1 MKQAQGQP
9 DQEQRSTH
17 RSLERGFLILETVA
31 ACGGPTTLA
40 ETARRTGLH
49 RSTAHHLLQT
59 LVGLGYLQRIDATRR
74 YMLGAKLLQLTEP
87 AVSMNQLSQLAAP
100 LLVEL
105 SRQCGEGTA
114 LAAFEGDA
122 LTIVA
127 KREPDS
133 PIRIMQNVGST
144 RPIHA
149 SAAGKAILAW
159 LKEPD
164 RSRVL
169 AQIAFEKLTANTIT
183 SRDGYEAELQR
194 VRQAGCAI
202 DDEEHMDGIR
212 CISAPVFAQAG
223 RVVAGL
229 SIIGPSHQ
237 MTRRKLRDL
246 RAPLLEVARALSER
260 LGWQPDAPR
269 GVNAA

>member
-1 MKQAQGQP
+1 MKQTP
-9 DQEQRSTH
+9 TSDDTEHRSTH
-17 RSLERGFLILETVA
+17 RSLERGFMILETVA

-59 LVGLGYLQRIDATRR
+59 LVGLGYLQRIEATRR
-74 YMLGAKLLQLTEP
+74 YMLGAKLMQLTEP
-87 AVSMNQLSQLAAP
+87 AVSMAHLSQLAEP

-105 SRQCGEGTA
+105 SRQSGEGTA
-114 LAAFEGDA
+114 LAAFEGGA
-122 LTIVA
+122 LTVLA

-133 PIRIMQNVGST
+133 PIRVMQNVGST
-144 RPIHA
+144 RPVHA

-159 LKEPD
+159 LKEPE
-164 RSRVL
+164 RAQML
-169 AQIAFEKLTANTIT
+169 AQIEFARLTANTIT

-194 VRQAGCAI
+194 VRQAGCAV
-202 DDEEHMDGIR
+202 DDEEHMAGIR
-212 CISAPVFAQAG
+212 CIAAPVFAPAG

-229 SIIGPSHQ
+229 SIVGPSHQ

-246 RAPLLEVARALSER
+246 RAPLMEMARALSER